1 MGELDSSRTRVAPIF
16 TSLWALQGR
25 RPSWLA
31 DLLELPEI
39 DGEHPGAQ
47 LPPPGA
53 VRRYGWGRAEEGCP
67 GELALPAPPALLRWL
82 VLHLD
87 PSRIPTV
94 RPAID
99 EPREALA
106 AGDHNRCMEAL
117 RHLDEGTQPAEGAW
131 HILEG
136 PTFPDV
142 YLETDDLVVV
152 VEGKRTERGPTRDTT
167 FMPVRDQLLRHMDAA
182 LGYAG
187 RSRRVVG
194 FYAVEG
200 DPPMIRQY
208 PKNGVQPF
216 GERSARTSS
225 ARAFLIAP
233 AGTERRSPKGSSVP
247 SPGSASVRC
256 SGSPSRR
263 SAWDRPGRTASGV
276 PGAPLSARGES
287 PDGGLAIS
295 GG

>member
-1 MGELDSSRTRVAPIF
+1 MKRLSMGELDSSRTRVAPIF

-152 VEGKRTERGPTRDTT
+152 EGKRTERGPTRDTT

-200 DPPMIRQY
+200 DPPDD
-208 PKNGVQPF
+208 PAVPEKW
-216 GERSARTSS
+216 
-225 ARAFLIAP
+225 RAAVR
-233 AGTERRSPKGSSVP
+233 GTVSEDIV
-247 SPGSASVRC
+247 
-256 SGSPSRR
+256 
-263 SAWDRPGRTASGV
+263 
-276 PGAPLSARGES
+276 GES
-287 PDGGLAIS
+287 LPHRSSRDRAALAEGVLGAVTWKRICEIFGLS
-295 GG
+295 FPPLGVG